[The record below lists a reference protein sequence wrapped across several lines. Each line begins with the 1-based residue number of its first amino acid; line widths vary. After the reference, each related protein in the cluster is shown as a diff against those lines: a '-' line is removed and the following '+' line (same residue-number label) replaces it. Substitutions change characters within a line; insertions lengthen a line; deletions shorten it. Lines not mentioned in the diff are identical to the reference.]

1 MSKERT
7 GRGRR
12 DTVARVYRE
21 LWLSPVS
28 IPRLS
33 SGGAPTCPQ
42 RSSRGERIRRGNQR
56 GERVASEKAEG
67 RGGERGRH
75 EEEDR
80 NLLGSECNFI
90 VNLSLSEGK
99 QWSDLRTI
107 CPCHLYLHLA

>member
-67 RGGERGRH
+67 RGEREGDTKKRTGTYL
-75 EEEDR
+75 EA
-80 NLLGSECNFI
+80 NVTLL
-90 VNLSLSEGK
+90 
-99 QWSDLRTI
+99 
-107 CPCHLYLHLA
+107 